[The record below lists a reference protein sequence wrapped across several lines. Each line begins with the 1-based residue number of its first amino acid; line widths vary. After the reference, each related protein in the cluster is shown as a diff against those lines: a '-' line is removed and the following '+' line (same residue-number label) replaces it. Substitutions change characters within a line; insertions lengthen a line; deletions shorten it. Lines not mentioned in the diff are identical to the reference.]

1 MLYYWVK
8 VAHIATVS
16 FTIPFF
22 ALRFYWMLRHPHL
35 VQEPLVRYI
44 SVCNDILLLAAGITL
59 AVMSHQYPFQAPWLT
74 AKLIGLLIYI
84 VLGALAL
91 KRAKSR
97 TMRIYFGILALL
109 CVGYIVSVALSRTPA
124 SWILLTG

>member
-8 VAHIATVS
+8 MAHIATVS

-22 ALRFYWMLRHPHL
+22 ALRFYWMLQHPHL
-35 VQEPLVRYI
+35 VQKPLVKYI
-44 SVCNDILLLAAGITL
+44 AMWNDILLLAAGITL
-59 AVMSHQYPFQAPWLT
+59 AVMSHQYPFQEPWLT

-84 VLGALAL
+84 VCGALAL

-97 TMRIYFGILALL
+97 IMRIYFGLLALL

-124 SWILLTG
+124 SWVLLTG